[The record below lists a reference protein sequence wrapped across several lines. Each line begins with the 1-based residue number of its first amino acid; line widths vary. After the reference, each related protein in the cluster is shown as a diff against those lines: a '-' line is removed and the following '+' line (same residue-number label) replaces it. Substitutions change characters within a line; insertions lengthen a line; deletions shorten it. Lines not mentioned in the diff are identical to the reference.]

1 MPHAL
6 PPLPY
11 AYDALEPHIDA
22 LTMEIHHSKHHQ
34 TYVNNLNAALEGTPY
49 AEQPVE
55 SLLRQLA
62 GLPEKLRTPVVNNGG
77 GHANHSLFWTVMSP
91 RAVAV
96 PMATWGRPSMS
107 SSGASRRSRMRSPR
121 LR

>member
-1 MPHAL
+1 M
-6 PPLPY
+6 PY

-91 RAVAV
+91 QGG
-96 PMATWGRPSMS
+96 GRPDGDLGRAIDEQA
-107 SSGASRRSRMRSPR
+107 SGASRRSRMRSPR